1 MTTTA
6 LNWGETKG
14 EAVSSNVEYMKFND
28 GENRIRIV
36 GNILRRYVYWVP
48 GANGKSAPF
57 ENLEFSREEERFI
70 NTGLN
75 PVKELGLFERNFKSG
90 EIVYQDNK
98 KTGQKEPKPLG
109 SKKAYMVPVIN
120 RATGKLEYM
129 ELKKGI
135 FDGINEAMAKL
146 NDPKQIKRF
155 AKEDYR
161 VPNPMFVDVIF
172 TKSGKGLDTEYKVD
186 VIEMLE
192 LVQDEDA
199 FEAMMAL
206 HEADNSILKD
216 LRPIEEVFPRATYAE
231 QKAALVKWMN
241 GTSEK
246 ENEEGE
252 AGGTNGSEQEAM
264 NELED

>member
-1 MTTTA
+1 MTQA

-14 EAVSSNVEYMKFND
+14 EAKSSNVSYMKFNA

-48 GANGKSAPF
+48 GSNGKSAPF
-57 ENLEFSREEERFI
+57 ENLEFNRDTERFE

-90 EIVYQDNK
+90 DIVMQKNK
-98 KTGQKEPKPLG
+98 KTGEEEPKPLA
-109 SKKAYMVPVIN
+109 SKKAYLVPVIN
-120 RATGKLEYM
+120 RESNELEYM

-135 FDGINEAMAKL
+135 FDGINEVMGKL
-146 NDPKQIKRF
+146 NDAKQIKRF
-155 AKEDYR
+155 ADPDYR

-186 VIEMLE
+186 IIETLE

-199 FEAMMAL
+199 FAAMQKL
-206 HEADNSILKD
+206 HADDQKIIDD
-216 LRPIEEVFPRATYAE
+216 LDPIEETFPRQTYAE
-231 QKAALVKWMN
+231 QKEALQKWMN
-241 GTSEK
+241 GTDEK
-246 ENEEGE
+246 ENEDGE
-252 AGGTNGSEQEAM
+252 KGQPNESEKEAM